1 MNDFFTEPEIAVFR
15 DRQTN
20 AETAIIA
27 LVSEQEFARART
39 IISGLNAYFDY
50 EDWRESREGFRMGL
64 AMAGVHVEGLAI
76 SVSDFVEWSA
86 CVSQIS
92 EPSIDR
98 YAQLLLEHF
107 DLDRGE

>member
-39 IISGLNAYFDY
+39 IVPGLNAYFD
-50 EDWRESREGFRMGL
+50 
-64 AMAGVHVEGLAI
+64 
-76 SVSDFVEWSA
+76 
-86 CVSQIS
+86 
-92 EPSIDR
+92 
-98 YAQLLLEHF
+98 
-107 DLDRGE
+107 